1 VTSFHESIRDSSI
14 IPHLDSVWV
23 PESLFIL
30 HDEHHKSIALL
41 KTKRKLTGLN
51 QNNLNYFDFRKAGHQ
66 KFD

>member
-1 VTSFHESIRDSSI
+1 MMNITT
-14 IPHLDSVWV
+14 PL
-23 PESLFIL
+23 LC
-30 HDEHHKSIALL
+30 L